1 MSSKSPLGLFNF
13 FATGFYS
20 GLAPKAP
27 GTAGT
32 LAAAV
37 VYFLVIRIFGLD
49 PSPAEVALL
58 AFAVFFFGVYIVN
71 QLQRAKFYGPETK
84 DPQRVVIDE
93 FAGYFLTLAGH
104 GNTTSSIALAF
115 VAFRLFDVT
124 KPPPIRKI
132 EKLPLGWGIM
142 ADDMFAGVYASML
155 LYLFNFLF

>member
-13 FATGFYS
+13 IATGFYS
-20 GLAPKAP
+20 GLSPKAP

-32 LAAAV
+32 LAAAII
-37 VYFLVIRIFGLD
+37 YFVFIRTLGLD
-49 PSPAEVALL
+49 PSPTQVAIL
-58 AFAVFFFGVYIVN
+58 AFAVFFLGVYIVN
-71 QLQRAKFYGPETK
+71 QLQLAKFYGPETK

-104 GNTTSSIALAF
+104 GNTTASIALAF

-124 KPPPIRKI
+124 KPPPIRRI

-142 ADDMFAGVYASML
+142 ADDMFAGVYASVL
-155 LYLFNFLF
+155 LYLLNFLF